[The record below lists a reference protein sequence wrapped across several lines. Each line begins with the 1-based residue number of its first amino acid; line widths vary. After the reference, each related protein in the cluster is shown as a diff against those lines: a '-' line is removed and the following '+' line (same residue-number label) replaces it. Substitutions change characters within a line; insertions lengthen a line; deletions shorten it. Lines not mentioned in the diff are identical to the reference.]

1 MILLIK
7 LRDFKCRIL
16 TDIVHIYEM
25 ELGQLLKFITIG
37 CRRVTYGAQSS
48 LAKAEVVSRKCGV
61 NSIHVF
67 LNHHYQSLEI
77 LSLNCVGRV
86 LWLAILCNHT
96 CLICHEGG
104 TIIHPNRHYTY
115 IYPIGRH
122 QLQDE
127 LVRHC
132 KPNIKSQHV
141 YWNIGLT
148 GRWKIVWKALVS
160 PKL

>member
-1 MILLIK
+1 M
-7 LRDFKCRIL
+7 
-16 TDIVHIYEM
+16 
-25 ELGQLLKFITIG
+25 
-37 CRRVTYGAQSS
+37 GARSS

-86 LWLAILCNHT
+86 LWLVILCNHT

-104 TIIHPNRHYTY
+104 TIIHPNRHYAY
-115 IYPIGRH
+115 IYPIRRH

-141 YWNIGLT
+141 YWFEI
-148 GRWKIVWKALVS
+148 LVILGS
-160 PKL
+160 PDGGKLSGKHWWAKNYKFSL